1 VRNLKCARS
10 RWIIFTAKSR
20 KPGGDSPPGNLGLCK
35 ISFLCGSSMITSPEN
50 GLQHLIMHNIE
61 VLIQLILKEVVN
73 ILKDVPQ
80 VFKTKDSKS
89 SIQKFSNRATKS
101 MNATG
106 VINDAILVV
115 FLKTLNT
122 IISLANKSKHII
134 HSQVLC
140 EKPTIKS
147 KQDKKG
153 KIRTNISFQLTWCQL
168 RH

>member
-1 VRNLKCARS
+1 
-10 RWIIFTAKSR
+10 
-20 KPGGDSPPGNLGLCK
+20 
-35 ISFLCGSSMITSPEN
+35 
-50 GLQHLIMHNIE
+50 
-61 VLIQLILKEVVN
+61 VVN

>member
-1 VRNLKCARS
+1 
-10 RWIIFTAKSR
+10 
-20 KPGGDSPPGNLGLCK
+20 
-35 ISFLCGSSMITSPEN
+35 
-50 GLQHLIMHNIE
+50 MHNIE

-89 SIQKFSNRATKS
+89 SIQKFFNRATKS
-101 MNATG
+101 MNAIG
-106 VINDAILVV
+106 FINDTILVV

-147 KQDKKG
+147 KQDKK
-153 KIRTNISFQLTWCQL
+153 KAK
-168 RH
+168 